1 MYQSSG
7 QNVYECDDFISES
20 ENTLNDLLQLNSS
33 FITVLGDFNA
43 RLPSQWSE
51 AIMPEVS
58 RSYANHNYK

>member
-1 MYQSSG
+1 MYQSPG

-43 RLPSQWSE
+43 RSPS
-51 AIMPEVS
+51 
-58 RSYANHNYK
+58 